1 MGYKSIRQ
9 MLHMSHATTRPELAA
24 EELYQQR
31 ITSYSA
37 YRSGI
42 QLGNHEIF
50 AVAFREMTSLLDAIR
65 ESETKV
71 AQLWNGLPRSA
82 KRALLL
88 ELIGQEVQHTTAI
101 EGVHTTRK
109 EIAQALEAAQHMM
122 QSSRQPQTSHRL
134 AEFAHLYLNL
144 SQNQETQNQ
153 ENQQQENGTHEA
165 TTFASSLED
174 IRTIYDSVV
183 QGEIDAQNYPDGQ
196 LFRKQPVSIWDGTRG
211 KRVHEGAANETE
223 IQVKLTQWLALSRN
237 GDIPLPLRAA
247 LCHFAFEV
255 IHPFYDGN
263 GRTGRF
269 LLAQQLST
277 SFSLPTALSMSS
289 TIAKYKSQYYR
300 AFDDAGFPLNCADA
314 SLFCF
319 TMLTFLHQAQLS
331 VTENLEEKSQDWQA
345 AQIRLLTYCASQLHS
360 GDGLDGD
367 SGDRLASHSFDE
379 LPTVQ
384 LLASMTQ
391 MKRAQFLVLS
401 ILAQEHIFST
411 LPRLF
416 TRRQLQEELHMGNS
430 QLLHA
435 LSALQEQQ
443 MITTVGLKPIRYQL
457 SSRAIEELG
466 L

>member
-1 MGYKSIRQ
+1 MSYKSIRQ

-122 QSSRQPQTSHRL
+122 QSSWQPQTSHRL

-144 SQNQETQNQ
+144 SQNQE
-153 ENQQQENGTHEA
+153 NGTHQA

-196 LFRKQPVSIWDGTRG
+196 LFRKQPVSIWDETRG

-289 TIAKYKSQYYR
+289 TIAKHKSQYYR
-300 AFDDAGFPLNCADA
+300 AFDDAEFPLNCADA

-345 AQIRLLTYCASQLHS
+345 AQIRLLAYCASQLHS

-411 LPRLF
+411 IPRLF

-430 QLLHA
+430 QLVHA

-457 SSRAIEELG
+457 SPRAIEELG

>member
-1 MGYKSIRQ
+1 MSYKSIRQ

-122 QSSRQPQTSHRL
+122 QSSWQPQTSHRL

-153 ENQQQENGTHEA
+153 ENQQQENGTHQA

-196 LFRKQPVSIWDGTRG
+196 LFRKQPVSIWDETRG

-237 GDIPLPLRAA
+237 GDIPLPLRA
-247 LCHFAFEV
+247 
-255 IHPFYDGN
+255 I
-263 GRTGRF
+263 
-269 LLAQQLST
+269 
-277 SFSLPTALSMSS
+277 LPL
-289 TIAKYKSQYYR
+289 R
-300 AFDDAGFPLNCADA
+300 
-314 SLFCF
+314 
-319 TMLTFLHQAQLS
+319 
-331 VTENLEEKSQDWQA
+331 
-345 AQIRLLTYCASQLHS
+345 
-360 GDGLDGD
+360 
-367 SGDRLASHSFDE
+367 
-379 LPTVQ
+379 
-384 LLASMTQ
+384 
-391 MKRAQFLVLS
+391 
-401 ILAQEHIFST
+401 
-411 LPRLF
+411 
-416 TRRQLQEELHMGNS
+416 
-430 QLLHA
+430 
-435 LSALQEQQ
+435 
-443 MITTVGLKPIRYQL
+443 
-457 SSRAIEELG
+457 
-466 L
+466 